1 MLGVKPVF
9 PEKLTMRTSVGFR
22 SPGILFLLSHPLCS
36 FFILAMDS
44 SKLPL
49 TLLHPWPPGPQ
60 AASINLFLPQIQIG
74 ASWNRVEM
82 PWEQDQVSCCWR
94 PGAHQFA
101 VLPLELFQNPL
112 SNTLPLSLLKVG
124 FCFLLENKYPMSNS
138 LYFAINTDKNENFFF
153 FFFF

>member
-22 SPGILFLLSHPLCS
+22 SPGILFLLSRPLCS

-138 LYFAINTDKNENFFF
+138 LYFAINTEKNENFFF